1 MSGPQNSGLLR
12 FDFANCTNATMFWVD
27 SRAFVPLS
35 ASLLHSPN
43 NIIFLPVR
51 SCSMAGFGYKDLFK
65 LVSARPRLNGKFDPN
80 PRVECGFCGFQFYG
94 GPTRQ
99 KSHLLG
105 QKGGGVQIC
114 TRFESMDPDM
124 FAELQLEAQK
134 QQEQQSQQAR
144 KRATS
149 AASSS
154 SSAKQ
159 QKLDGMLSKGCKA
172 EVDAK
177 VALLFYAEGIPFEKV
192 GGAAHRLKPHQTLS
206 SSMQARSKY
215 FKEAV
220 EAIGNYGPGYRPPSS
235 ELLRTR
241 LLVESAA
248 KLDKELASL
257 DPTIE
262 RYGSTITSDGW
273 SDARMRPILNMLQVY
288 ADGVKFMD
296 SVDTSGKTK
305 VCAPACFGGA
315 RPLF

>member
-1 MSGPQNSGLLR
+1 
-12 FDFANCTNATMFWVD
+12 MFWVD

-192 GGAAHRLKPHQTLS
+192 GVG
-206 SSMQARSKY
+206 
-215 FKEAV
+215 
-220 EAIGNYGPGYRPPSS
+220 
-235 ELLRTR
+235 
-241 LLVESAA
+241 
-248 KLDKELASL
+248 
-257 DPTIE
+257 
-262 RYGSTITSDGW
+262 
-273 SDARMRPILNMLQVY
+273 
-288 ADGVKFMD
+288 
-296 SVDTSGKTK
+296 
-305 VCAPACFGGA
+305 
-315 RPLF
+315 

>member
-1 MSGPQNSGLLR
+1 
-12 FDFANCTNATMFWVD
+12 
-27 SRAFVPLS
+27 
-35 ASLLHSPN
+35 
-43 NIIFLPVR
+43 
-51 SCSMAGFGYKDLFK
+51 MAGFGYKDQFK
-65 LVSARPRLNGKFDPN
+65 LISAKPRLNGKFDSN
-80 PRVECGFCGFQFYG
+80 PRVECRFCGFQFNG

-105 QKGGGVQIC
+105 QKGVGVKIC
-114 TRFESMDPDM
+114 TSFESMDPDM
-124 FAELQLEAQK
+124 FAELQLEAQQN

-144 KRATS
+144 KRAAS

-159 QKLDGMLSKGCKA
+159 QKLDGMFSKGCKA

-192 GGAAHRLKPHQTLS
+192 GGAAGRLKPHQTLS

-241 LLVESAA
+241 LLVEAVA
-248 KLDKELASL
+248 KLDKQLASL

-288 ADGVKFMD
+288 ADGVKFLD
-296 SVDTSGKTK
+296 SVDTSGNTK
-305 VCAPACFGGA
+305 VCAPACSGGA

>member
-1 MSGPQNSGLLR
+1 
-12 FDFANCTNATMFWVD
+12 
-27 SRAFVPLS
+27 
-35 ASLLHSPN
+35 
-43 NIIFLPVR
+43 
-51 SCSMAGFGYKDLFK
+51 MAGFGYKDLFK
-65 LVSARPRLNGKFDPN
+65 LVSARPRFNGKFDPR

-114 TRFESMDPDM
+114 TTFESMDPDM
-124 FAELQLEAQK
+124 FAELQLEAQQK

-144 KRATS
+144 KRETS

-159 QKLDGMLSKGCKA
+159 QRLDGMLSKGCKA

-177 VALLFYAEGIPFEKV
+177 VALLFYAEGIPIEKV

-235 ELLRTR
+235 ELLRKLISLTACWWSQR
-241 LLVESAA
+241 LSLTNSWPLWTPPLSVMAA
-248 KLDKELASL
+248 PLPVMAGLMLACVPSSTCCRSMQTASSL
-257 DPTIE
+257 WTALTLQEKPRCVRQPVLEEQDLCSDHLPVVTCRMLPTL
-262 RYGSTITSDGW
+262 RN
-273 SDARMRPILNMLQVY
+273 R
-288 ADGVKFMD
+288 
-296 SVDTSGKTK
+296 
-305 VCAPACFGGA
+305 
-315 RPLF
+315 

>member
-1 MSGPQNSGLLR
+1 MNSVRGCKTSENSGQIPLSDWTYVTKPTTSLLYTLPKSGPQNSGLLR

-192 GGAAHRLKPHQTLS
+192 GVG
-206 SSMQARSKY
+206 
-215 FKEAV
+215 
-220 EAIGNYGPGYRPPSS
+220 
-235 ELLRTR
+235 
-241 LLVESAA
+241 
-248 KLDKELASL
+248 
-257 DPTIE
+257 
-262 RYGSTITSDGW
+262 
-273 SDARMRPILNMLQVY
+273 
-288 ADGVKFMD
+288 
-296 SVDTSGKTK
+296 
-305 VCAPACFGGA
+305 
-315 RPLF
+315 